1 MPLPFVT
8 RRTRQPQQAVRLDW
22 SHPLARSLALAW
34 VASAGDIDLVTGK
47 SGSTEGTRPANQAFA
62 GRIGRKFAGNGDIS
76 FGTRPDL
83 SFNGLSNQTLFAEV
97 FIPDTSSVSNF
108 VCGRVQSNWDY
119 SLSISSANQQFAFG
133 TGGLAGGN
141 AVLVPAAS
149 VGGGL
154 DPYRGRPVPLCGTYD
169 KVTAKLYVDG
179 ILKNSAALTGS
190 FPNDTDQFAIGSR
203 GGGNQAGQ
211 QLSGAYVSIVLIFK
225 RTLSDAEVASLSANP
240 WQLFASAPRL
250 LVAEAASGTIT
261 SLTPNAGALA
271 VTGYAPTLTQS
282 TTQTVTSGAGG
293 MAFAGFAPGVARTAN
308 QGVTPSA
315 GAFTLT
321 GFAPT
326 VARTGNQS
334 VTPSAGSLAFTGFAP
349 TLNQTGSSS
358 KVPGP
363 GALTLTGFAPTVTR
377 SAHQSVQ
384 PSASTLTLTGYAPT
398 IRQGLLAPP
407 PVVIGYTI
415 MRAASVH
422 GQVTALLASIARN
435 AGTLHSTSAATTLLR
450 QSAINNSSVLRDDAL
465 NQTVEFI

>member
-1 MPLPFVT
+1 MTLPFAA

-22 SHPLARSLALAW
+22 SHPLAKSLALAW
-34 VASAGDIDLVTGK
+34 VASAGDLDLVTGK
-47 SGSTEGTRPANQAFA
+47 SGSTEGTRPANQAFV
-62 GRIGRKFAGNGDIS
+62 GRIGRKFSGNGDIS

-83 SFNGLSNQTLFAEV
+83 SFSGLSNQTLFAEV

-108 VCGRVQSNWDY
+108 ICGRVQSNWDY

-141 AVLVPAAS
+141 AVLVPATS

-154 DPYRGRPVPLCGTYD
+154 APYQGRPVPLCGTYD

-240 WQLFASAPRL
+240 WQLFAAPRMQL
-250 LVAEAASGTIT
+250 AIPSASGGTT
-261 SLTPNAGALA
+261 LDLNPGVATMAL
-271 VTGYAPTLTQS
+271 
-282 TTQTVTSGAGG
+282 
-293 MAFAGFAPGVARTAN
+293 AGFAPTVTQSAN
-308 QGVTPSA
+308 QSVVPSV
-315 GAFTLT
+315 GTLALA

-326 VARTGNQS
+326 VARTANQAI
-334 VTPSAGSLAFTGFAP
+334 TPNAGQITLAGFAP
-349 TLNQTGSSS
+349 TLTQTTN
-358 KVPGP
+358 KDLRPGV
-363 GALTLTGFAPTVTR
+363 GGF
-377 SAHQSVQ
+377 SF
-384 PSASTLTLTGYAPT
+384 TGYAPT
-398 IRQGLLAPP
+398 VQQGPVVAP
-407 PVVIGYTI
+407 PVVASSTI
-415 MRAASVH
+415 MRNTPQNASV
-422 GQVTALLASIARN
+422 AL
-435 AGTLHSTSAATTLLR
+435 SAATLAAAGGTMASQLNRSTILR

-465 NQTVEFI
+465 NQTVEFL